1 MKRIGLGLLVL
12 ALGIGVCMALAPRR
26 MNLIYMRAQG
36 RLRVAQGCTVFTPGI
51 FEGEERFEQTRSK
64 VREIQRDGALAL
76 YETPIGSLWY
86 RVGAWTLPALVE
98 ENESDE
104 YRFRSTIKPGDVVL
118 DVGANV
124 GTDTKT
130 ALASGAGLVV
140 AIEPEPLTLECL
152 RRNLASEIRDN
163 RVIVVPKGA
172 WDKEDTLT
180 LHVDPANAGGS

>member
-1 MKRIGLGLLVL
+1 
-12 ALGIGVCMALAPRR
+12 
-26 MNLIYMRAQG
+26 
-36 RLRVAQGCTVFTPGI
+36 
-51 FEGEERFEQTRSK
+51 
-64 VREIQRDGALAL
+64 
-76 YETPIGSLWY
+76 WY

-180 LHVDPANAGGS
+180 LHVDPANAGGSSFIWQTNGPSVQVPLTTIDRIVADLKLPRVDLIKM